1 PNSSA
6 VSIAASDSSSF
17 IGPKW
22 PACTIVPRPMTL
34 ALRPVFPS
42 VRYSISPPNQLFLF
56 LEFGDN
62 CNPPRARH
70 MGYVDHRLQ
79 PGERII
85 YRTKTHPVIFLW
97 PVSLTVISLAG
108 FLAGRENLGEI
119 SGGFAALLAVGDIL
133 VWQLSDLAVTNRRV
147 IGKFFVR
154 S

>member
-1 PNSSA
+1 
-6 VSIAASDSSSF
+6 
-17 IGPKW
+17 
-22 PACTIVPRPMTL
+22 
-34 ALRPVFPS
+34 
-42 VRYSISPPNQLFLF
+42 
-56 LEFGDN
+56 
-62 CNPPRARH
+62 

-154 S
+154 STHFDEVTLVDLRTLEFEPGILSALFDYGTIFITDVQGNDHYFSGISGEFYQQIQARVERNQRILK